1 MSLGVALIVAA
12 CSGSSTSTDGGQD
25 TVVDGGGGTGG
36 AAGSAGSGG
45 GGTTGAGGGGA
56 GGALGTA
63 GRGGN
68 GGAGGGAGTGG
79 ASGGGTCT
87 PNPANDAQC
96 TMATL
101 SHFFLCSGTLV
112 PARCALLYAGN
123 AVAAYC
129 CP

>member
-1 MSLGVALIVAA
+1 MSRAVAISFGVALIVAA
-12 CSGSSTSTDGGQD
+12 CSGSGMSTDGGHD
-25 TVVDGGGGTGG
+25 TVGDGGGETGG
-36 AAGSAGSGG
+36 S
-45 GGTTGAGGGGA
+45 GTTGAAGDGA
-56 GGALGTA
+56 GGAIGMS

-68 GGAGGGAGTGG
+68 SGVGGGAGTGG
-79 ASGGGTCT
+79 AAGGGTCT
-87 PNPANDAQC
+87 SNPANDAQC